1 MTFTTVDIE
10 QVLNECG
17 LLPLEGKPDPEAPLV
32 KIITAAMHAQAEGEP
47 FQADNQLSDEI
58 GVLER
63 ARAAIMRIEVPESR
77 PKQYED
83 DL

>member
-1 MTFTTVDIE
+1 MTFTETDIE

-32 KIITAAMHAQAEGEP
+32 KIITAAMQAQEGDYD
-47 FQADNQLSDEI
+47 ADNQIRDEI
-58 GVLER
+58 SVLEK

-77 PKQYED
+77 PKQHED